1 MVAYATC
8 IFLRAER
15 NGKVT
20 CQLIQA
26 RSRVAPLKKVSI
38 PRLELLACNIGAR
51 LADTVKK
58 DLRLEDI
65 ETFFWSDS
73 MDALYWIRK
82 EGPWTIFVSNRVDEI
97 RRLSKASDW
106 KFVPGTQN
114 PADLPS
120 RGCTVKTLLKRQ
132 WHEGTSWLKESRE
145 NWPNFDLVPDE
156 KIVYAEKKKI
166 IVSSLNMKDDEFYN
180 NISSYKKIIRITGWI
195 YRFFENSR
203 ASSKKT
209 GKLSVEELIKAELKI
224 LKRVQEDSFQGEKLK
239 SLKLLSIFT
248 DANGLVRIKT
258 KIIMREDNENFKVP
272 IILPSDHHVVKSL
285 ILHKHQELG
294 HPGVQSLMVAL
305 REDYWILKARRTVKK
320 VLKTCITC
328 QRFNVKRPEIPEG
341 ILPEDRVKNAS
352 IFEVIGVD
360 VAGPLLTKDN
370 KKVWIAI
377 FTCAIYRAVHLEL
390 LTSLSTDNF
399 ILALRRFIARRGRPS
414 IIYSDNGT
422 NFIGTNNSLKN
433 INLERLKTTFSPIL
447 WRFLPPTAP
456 WWGGF
461 FERLIGLLKRI
472 LRKVLG
478 HTSLNYQEIETVLC
492 DCESQLNSRPLTYVS
507 DDPDDLCPLTPDLFL
522 KDTRTSSTT
531 DLDRLKLTDK
541 TELNKRLA
549 YRRRLMTDLRARFRS
564 EYLSQ
569 LHHRLTVRKPTY
581 HPKVGDII
589 LIWNDNLKRIH
600 WPLGRI
606 LSVYTSKDGL
616 IRRAKVKTKSGILIR
631 PIQNLCPLE
640 LDEENLNSEDQLP
653 ETFKFEPERTSSD
666 IPDSVPTTTRV
677 GRVVRPPSRFGQ

>member
-8 IFLRAER
+8 IFLKAER
-15 NGKVT
+15 DGKVT

-26 RSRVAPLKKVSI
+26 RSRAAPLRKVSM
-38 PRLELLACNIGAR
+38 PRLELLACNIGAI

-58 DLRLEDI
+58 NLRLEDI

-73 MDALYWIRK
+73 MDSLYWIRK
-82 EGPWTIFVSNRVDEI
+82 EDPWTIFVSNRVDEI
-97 RRLSKASDW
+97 RRLSEASDW

-114 PADLPS
+114 LADLPS
-120 RGCTVKTLLKRQ
+120 GGCTVKTPLKRQ
-132 WHEGTSWLKESRE
+132 WHEGPSWFKESRE
-145 NWPNFDLVPDE
+145 NWLNFDLVPDE
-156 KIVYAEKKKI
+156 KIV
-166 IVSSLNMKDDEFYN
+166 
-180 NISSYKKIIRITGWI
+180 
-195 YRFFENSR
+195 
-203 ASSKKT
+203 ASSKKI
-209 GKLSVEELIKAELKI
+209 GKLSVEKLIKAELKI

-239 SLKLLSIFT
+239 SLKFLSIFT
-248 DANGLVRIKT
+248 DANGLLRIKT
-258 KIIMREDNENFKVP
+258 KILMREDNENFKVP
-272 IILPSDHHVVKSL
+272 IILPSDHHVLKSL
-285 ILHKHQELG
+285 ILHKRKELG

-305 REDYWILKARRTVKK
+305 KEDYWILKTRRTVKK
-320 VLKTCITC
+320 VMKTCITC
-328 QRFNVKRPEIPEG
+328 QRFNVKRPEMSEG

-360 VAGPLLTKDN
+360 VTGPSFTKDN

-377 FTCAIYRAVHLEL
+377 FTCVIYRAVHLEL
-390 LTSLSTDNF
+390 LTSISTDNF
-399 ILALRRFIARRGRPS
+399 ILAIRRFIVRRGRPS
-414 IIYSDNGT
+414 IIYSDYGT

-581 HPKVGDII
+581 HPKVKPVTGFTFVTGFTCNKYHLTTI
-589 LIWNDNLKRIH
+589 LGPKLTHQYHQIH
-600 WPLGRI
+600 
-606 LSVYTSKDGL
+606 VYS
-616 IRRAKVKTKSGILIR
+616 A
-631 PIQNLCPLE
+631 QWY
-640 LDEENLNSEDQLP
+640 
-653 ETFKFEPERTSSD
+653 
-666 IPDSVPTTTRV
+666 
-677 GRVVRPPSRFGQ
+677 